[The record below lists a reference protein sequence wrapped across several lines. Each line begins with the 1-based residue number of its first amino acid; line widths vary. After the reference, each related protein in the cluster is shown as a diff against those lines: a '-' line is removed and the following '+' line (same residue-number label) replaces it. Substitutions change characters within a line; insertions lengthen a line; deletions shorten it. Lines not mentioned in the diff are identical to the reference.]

1 MIEFNLTLLRV
12 KCQKEKRN
20 PLWGHV
26 ESCWLRS
33 KAAEYHLSAIK
44 RKLEEVKDWPKQEN
58 QIFYVLDIELE
69 IGYEVDALMLKLH
82 SLLDITAQV
91 IGVAMNYEFETKEFW
106 KELKQKGIPS
116 NFSSLIKTYRSD
128 RKWQTIVSYSNVTKH
143 VKNVGGTLHLYY
155 GERDT
160 ITKFKT
166 DPVQNR
172 QLPVLDICEF
182 KELIN
187 FAEDF
192 VKETLT
198 LITMHLWPN
207 SKEDF
212 DTPSSS
218 RCISS

>member
-1 MIEFNLTLLRV
+1 MIEFNLSLLRV

-26 ESCWLRS
+26 ESCLFRS

-44 RKLEEVKDWPKQEN
+44 RKLEDVKGCPKQEN
-58 QIFYVLDIELE
+58 QIFYMLNIELE
-69 IGYEVDALMLKLH
+69 IGYEVDALMLNLH

-91 IGVAMNYEFETKEFW
+91 IGAAMDHELKTKDFW

-116 NFSSLIKTYRSD
+116 NFSSLIGTCHGD
-128 RKWQTIVSYSNVTKH
+128 RKWQTIVEYSNVTKH
-143 VKNVGGTLHLYY
+143 VKNIGGTLHLYY
-155 GERDT
+155 GEEDT

-166 DPVQNR
+166 DPVKNR
-172 QLPVLDICEF
+172 QLPVLDVCKF

-187 FAEDF
+187 FVEDF

-198 LITMHLWPN
+198 LITMRLWPN

-218 RCISS
+218 RCSSL